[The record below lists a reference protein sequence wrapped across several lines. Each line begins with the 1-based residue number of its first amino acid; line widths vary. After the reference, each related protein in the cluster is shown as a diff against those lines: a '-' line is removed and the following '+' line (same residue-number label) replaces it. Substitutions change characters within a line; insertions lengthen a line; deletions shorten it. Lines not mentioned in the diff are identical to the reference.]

1 MYTIIYGVPRDVFS
15 MLHACVNRYIITDE
29 VYYNS
34 CMKFNELNISYD
46 SLTEP
51 VTF

>member
-1 MYTIIYGVPRDVFS
+1 MY
-15 MLHACVNRYIITDE
+15 LACCMHVLNRYIITDE

-46 SLTEP
+46 SITEP